1 MRSDTIPI
9 AEVADLRG
17 EGMQHRV
24 LYAGN
29 SRIGG
34 YALFPGLPSAARHGL
49 MNDFRHSVHLLGS
62 WHITSEARTKQ
73 VKLYQQRAEKIG

>member
-34 YALFPGLPSAARHGL
+34 YALFPGFLSAARHGL
-49 MNDFRHSVHLLGS
+49 INDFRYSAHLLGS

-73 VKLYQQRAEKIG
+73 VKWYQQRAEKIG

>member
-1 MRSDTIPI
+1 MSSDTIPI
-9 AEVADLRG
+9 AEVANLRR
-17 EGMQHRV
+17 ERMQHRI

-34 YALFPGLPSAARHGL
+34 HALFPSLPSAARHGL
-49 MNDFRHSVHLLGS
+49 MNDFRHSAHLLGS
-62 WHITSEARTKQ
+62 WHIASEARTKQ